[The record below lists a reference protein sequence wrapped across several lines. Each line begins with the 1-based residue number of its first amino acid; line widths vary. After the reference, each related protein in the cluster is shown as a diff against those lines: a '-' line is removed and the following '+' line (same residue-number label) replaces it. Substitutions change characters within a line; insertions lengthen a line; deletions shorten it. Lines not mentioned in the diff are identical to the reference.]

1 MFNQNS
7 EETKIYQDIAEKYD
21 QIFQLLEK
29 VNQGYL
35 REHGQ
40 INPEEHDKG
49 FEDEHDQRYSDKRG
63 QRYLKEPDQRYK
75 KGTWQNISSGTNI
88 SSFSFTYFHMNDS
101 IHAQLSMLCLI
112 IVDDARIIYKSTR

>member
-1 MFNQNS
+1 MPVRSLKYVFNHNS
-7 EETKIYQDIAEKYD
+7 DKNPIYQDIAEKYD
-21 QIFQLLEK
+21 QRFQLLEQ
-29 VNQGYL
+29 VIQGYL

-75 KGTWQNISSGTNI
+75 KGT
-88 SSFSFTYFHMNDS
+88 
-101 IHAQLSMLCLI
+101 
-112 IVDDARIIYKSTR
+112 